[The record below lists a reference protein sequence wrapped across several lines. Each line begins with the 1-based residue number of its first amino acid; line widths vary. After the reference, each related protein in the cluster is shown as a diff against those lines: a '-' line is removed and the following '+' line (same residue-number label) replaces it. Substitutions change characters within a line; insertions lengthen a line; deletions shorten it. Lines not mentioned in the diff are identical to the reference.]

1 MRFAA
6 LQGSSVSDYAAAGK
20 KVANEAADSFT
31 IMRRSGPNY
40 QKIAETGMKAR
51 SAEKIA
57 AMQAGAAVTKAGINA
72 FTDVKKTVIRENT
85 RTAIRD
91 IKDSR
96 RKAGGI
102 AALGK
107 VAAAGFLMRDNDK
120 RKPPSN
126 LDAKKAA
133 WEKWKNERD
142 ATLAQRDSA
151 RTDYKP
157 GDPLSTGNLDT
168 GNSGT
173 GGNTGGTAGKSTGG
187 VSPANK
193 SEFGNAYMN
202 LLTQSGMSKSQA
214 AALTGHLEVE
224 SDSFRADTEY
234 APNAYGT
241 RGRGHLQWTDTG
253 NSGGRRTNFES
264 FASSKGLDPKS
275 FEANSQFL
283 LSEMQGNH
291 GNHWTNGGSY
301 QGFLNTGSLEEA
313 SAYLQN
319 NYIRPGV
326 PHTERRLGAARNY
339 FNSFNN

>member
-6 LQGSSVSDYAAAGK
+6 LQGGGASNYARAGK
-20 KVANEAADSFT
+20 TVADEGARSFAIT
-31 IMRRSGPNY
+31 RKYGPEY
-40 QKIAETGMKAR
+40 GEIAKTGMKAR
-51 SAEKIA
+51 SAEKRT
-57 AMQAGAAVTKAGINA
+57 AMEAGAHVTKAGIKA
-72 FTDVKKTVIRENT
+72 VTDVTKEQIHQQGKAEIRKID
-85 RTAIRD
+85 A
-91 IKDSR
+91 KM

-102 AALGK
+102 AAIGQ
-107 VAAAGFLMRDNDK
+107 VGAAAMLMKDNTKGRK
-120 RKPPSN
+120 RPSN
-126 LDAKKAA
+126 TDAMRELFENYRTNRDAKIAA
-133 WEKWKNERD
+133 HEANRGTYDPD
-142 ATLAQRDSA
+142 AFSDS
-151 RTDYKP
+151 
-157 GDPLSTGNLDT
+157 
-168 GNSGT
+168 SGSPSNQT
-173 GGNTGGTAGKSTGG
+173 GGSSGKSTGG
-187 VSPANK
+187 VSP
-193 SEFGNAYMN
+193 SEPSKYGNAYMS
-202 LLTQSGMSKSQA
+202 LLTGSGMSKEQA

-264 FASSKGLDPKS
+264 FAASKNLDPKS

-301 QGFLNTGSLEEA
+301 QGFLGTKSVQEA

-326 PHTERRLGAARNY
+326 PHTDRRLSAANNY
-339 FNSFNN
+339 YNNFNP